1 MSGDAGCFIGNIG
14 GVHIEV
20 SDEAAYYGN
29 MLRAYAPMAET
40 REMPIPLET
49 TLEIIRILAA

>member
-1 MSGDAGCFIGNIG
+1 
-14 GVHIEV
+14 
-20 SDEAAYYGN
+20 
-29 MLRAYAPMAET
+29 MLRAYARTVET